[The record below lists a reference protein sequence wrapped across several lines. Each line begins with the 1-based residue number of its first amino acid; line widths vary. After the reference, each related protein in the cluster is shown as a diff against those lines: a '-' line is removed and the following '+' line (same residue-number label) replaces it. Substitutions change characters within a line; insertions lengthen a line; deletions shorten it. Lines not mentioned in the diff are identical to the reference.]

1 MVFGSFKYF
10 LVHCRCIECC
20 TNKHFKISL
29 WVIDSHLIGRLFHV
43 FNVVQFNIGKNST
56 LTNSTLNAPHCIS
69 NDKQGICSYAGKVS
83 MKSVYIHNVICMGH
97 AREIHFPH
105 QFHQCVSH
113 MIYRNAY
120 PFQMH
125 VPHIWTSRILSCR
138 KARCEC
144 AAHSN
149 CERRRKSVTRAQ
161 VKWRWEERSHR
172 PVGIRIGNLLSGDTE
187 KEKEG
192 G

>member
-83 MKSVYIHNVICMGH
+83 MKLVYRHNVICMGH

-105 QFHQCVSH
+105 QFHQCVSRSIATLTLSRCMCLTSELQEFYH
-113 MIYRNAY
+113 AEKPGVNARR
-120 PFQMH
+120 
-125 VPHIWTSRILSCR
+125 TLT
-138 KARCEC
+138 ARGAE
-144 AAHSN
+144 S
-149 CERRRKSVTRAQ
+149 Q
-161 VKWRWEERSHR
+161 
-172 PVGIRIGNLLSGDTE
+172 
-187 KEKEG
+187 
-192 G
+192 